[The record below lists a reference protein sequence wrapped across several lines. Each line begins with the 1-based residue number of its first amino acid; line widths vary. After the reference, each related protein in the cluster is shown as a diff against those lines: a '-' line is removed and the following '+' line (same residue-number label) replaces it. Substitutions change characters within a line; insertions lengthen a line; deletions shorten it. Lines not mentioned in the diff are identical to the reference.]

1 MAEALRSPH
10 LDCLT
15 LELPH
20 ALTAT
25 ITDIAPLT
33 RQRLM
38 QVSTATLTTVLFKHG
53 LRNTFLQGPRPLG
66 AAQRLVGPAYTLRYI
81 PAREDLDSLKVFE
94 DRRHP
99 QRVAV
104 EECPPGHVLVIDSRG
119 DAQAAS
125 AGNLLVT
132 RLMKRG
138 CAGVVT
144 DGGFRD
150 TPEIATL
157 VMPTFHQRPSAPTNL
172 IRHHAADLQ
181 QPIGCGGVAVYPGDV
196 MVGDGEGVVCI
207 PRGIADLV
215 AQEAY
220 DQTLYEDWVA
230 ERIEA
235 GEGLFGL
242 YPATDAAQ
250 RASFAAWKI
259 AQAARYPL
267 ASENLRPE
275 ALGLRS

>member
-1 MAEALRSPH
+1 MNELSAL
-10 LDCLT
+10 
-15 LELPH
+15 
-20 ALTAT
+20 A
-25 ITDIAPLT
+25 

-81 PAREDLDSLKVFE
+81 PAREDLDPLNVFE

-99 QRVAV
+99 QRVAI
-104 EECPPGHVLVIDSRG
+104 EECPAGHVLVIDSRG
-119 DAQAAS
+119 DALAAS

-138 CAGVVT
+138 GAGVVT

-150 TPEIATL
+150 TPEIAA
-157 VMPTFHQRPSAPTNL
+157 MDFPAYHQRPSAPTNL

-181 QPIGCGGVAVYPGDV
+181 LPIACGGVAVYPGDV

-207 PRGIADLV
+207 PQEIAERV
-215 AQEAY
+215 AAEAY
-220 DQTLYEDWVA
+220 DQTIYEDWVA
-230 ERIEA
+230 ERIDA

-242 YPATDAAQ
+242 YPATDPAQ
-250 RASFAAWKI
+250 REAFARWK
-259 AQAARYPL
+259 QTNTGRYPL
-267 ASENLRPE
+267 TQS
-275 ALGLRS
+275 